1 MTATRTLFSTLGGLL
16 LIASS
21 AVAQDAT
28 ETPSTDAETP
38 EAAET
43 EASPETAPEAETG
56 DAAPAAASPA
66 PSPTSTAIPENL
78 QVETHGAWET
88 RCNTETGA
96 CFMYHL
102 ARDTGGN
109 PVAEFTLIDLPE
121 GGEADAGATV
131 ITPLGTLLTDGL
143 VMQIDSSE
151 ARQYAFNWCDRSGC
165 YARFGLAPGEIAAM
179 KRGAAARIQLRSVS
193 APDQPVLLEIS
204 LTGFTAAFDALPD
217 PS

>member
-1 MTATRTLFSTLGGLL
+1 MTATRTFFSTLGGLFL
-16 LIASS
+16 LASS
-21 AVAQDAT
+21 AVAQDAA

-43 EASPETAPEAETG
+43 DASPETAPETE
-56 DAAPAAASPA
+56 AAAPA
-66 PSPTSTAIPENL
+66 PSPTSAAIPDNL

-102 ARDTGGN
+102 ARDGGGN

-165 YARFGLAPGEIAAM
+165 YARFGLAPSEVAAM